1 MSINAQTLNQYVGTD
16 KLGNQT
22 TLVAADMTTACQ
34 VYHDQESDDPVT
46 MQCTKQNIKCVLPEI
61 FVSFTTEV
69 YDSTGASKASC
80 TATPGAYT
88 LLAGSKQIFT
98 ATAGEGWVF
107 EKWQIDGVDV
117 EGEEG
122 TKDVALLTIPSS
134 SSPIVIKACFKS
146 SIAQD

>member
-1 MSINAQTLNQYVGTD
+1 MSVSAQTLNQYIGTD

-22 TLVAADMTTACQ
+22 TIVATDMTTACQ
-34 VYHDQESDDPVT
+34 VYYDQETDDPVT

-69 YDSTGASKASC
+69 FDATGASAASC

-88 LLAGSKQIFT
+88 LLAGTKQIFT
-98 ATAGEGWVF
+98 ATAGEGWAF
-107 EKWQIDGVDV
+107 EKWQIDGEDV

-122 TKDVALLTIPSS
+122 TKEVALLTIPSRAA
-134 SSPIVIKACFKS
+134 PVKIRACFKTSIS
-146 SIAQD
+146 S